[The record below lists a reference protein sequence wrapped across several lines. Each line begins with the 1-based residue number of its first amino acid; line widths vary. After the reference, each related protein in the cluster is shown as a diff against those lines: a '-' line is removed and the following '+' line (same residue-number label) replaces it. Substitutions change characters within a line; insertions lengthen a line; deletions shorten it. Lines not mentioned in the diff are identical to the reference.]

1 MTSLDLH
8 LALQAKLASS
18 SKAAALIEPNKP
30 EVMADSMTDILDPG
44 CSELQLQ
51 FHNAMHE
58 RVNSEGA
65 LYDFG
70 ALGRWVR
77 FDKAKLEWETA
88 IDLMFEHRRTCRDCS
103 GRVGRGKFVLP
114 SELNRTNPFRS
125 KRCTLQTR

>member
-18 SKAAALIEPNKP
+18 SNAVALIEPNEQ
-30 EVMADSMTDILDPG
+30 EVTADSMTNILDPE
-44 CSELQLQ
+44 CWELRRK

-70 ALGRWVR
+70 ALARWSR

-88 IDLMFEHRRTCRDCS
+88 VDLMFEHRRTCRDCP
-103 GRVGRGKFVLP
+103 RGVARL
-114 SELNRTNPFRS
+114 E
-125 KRCTLQTR
+125 